1 MSGEAPPPPAPEAPR
16 VVRRRADRGRIY
28 LALAVVAVAAI
39 VVGVGAGTSW
49 FGLRAGGTSSSCPTG
64 VTLQGAGASFPAAIV
79 SQWTTGYHA
88 SDANTV
94 NYQNVG
100 AGQGITDLTEKSVDF
115 AITDEG
121 LNATESSS
129 LHAQVGTVLT
139 LAVTGAAVVVIF
151 HPPTGYAGPLN
162 LTGQELAAIYLGS
175 ITTWSDSQL
184 VANNPGLASYSS
196 GITAVHRADGAG
208 MTYVLTTY
216 LTQQNATWRTNPSL
230 GTTIDPTWPN
240 FAGSAGASGNSAVI
254 TTVKSTTGSIGY
266 TDLYDAE
273 VKSVAMASVV
283 NSHGTAVLPSWADTA
298 SAIAD
303 VYAVIGASLPSP
315 TGDWS
320 TVSWVNASGPGD
332 YPLAA
337 LAYMLVPQNPGHG
350 HTAST
355 TDATALRQWIAW
367 VVTHGQ
373 TYNTTQFPFVSPPA
387 SLLTGDLSA
396 LSGMN
401 YNGAALPAC

>member
-1 MSGEAPPPPAPEAPR
+1 MSGEAPPPPAPDAPR
-16 VVRRRADRGRIY
+16 VVRRRGDRGRIY
-28 LALAVVAVAAI
+28 LGLAVVAVAAI

-49 FGLRAGGTSSSCPTG
+49 FGLRASGSSASCPTG

-79 SQWTTGYHA
+79 SQWTNGYHA

-94 NYQNVG
+94 NYQNSG

-121 LNATESSS
+121 LNATENSS

-139 LAVTGAAVVVIF
+139 LAVTGGAVVVIF

-162 LTGQELAAIYLGS
+162 LSGQELAAIYLGS
-175 ITTWSDSQL
+175 ITTWSDSRL

-196 GITAVHRADGAG
+196 GITAVHRSDPAG

-216 LTQQNATWRTNPSL
+216 LSQQNTTWRTNPSL
-230 GTTIDPTWPN
+230 GTTIDPTWPT
-240 FAGSAGASGNSAVI
+240 FAGSDGASGNSAVL
-254 TTVKSTTGSIGY
+254 TAVRSTVGSVGY
-266 TDLYDAE
+266 TDLYDAQ
-273 VKSVAMASVV
+273 VKSVATAAVV
-283 NSHGTAVLPSWADTA
+283 NSHGTAIPPTWADTS

-303 VYAVIGASLPSP
+303 VYAEIGSSLPSP

-320 TVSWVNASGPGD
+320 KVSWVNASGAGD

-337 LAYMLVPQNPGHG
+337 IAYMLVPQNPGHG
-350 HTAST
+350 HTASA
-355 TDATALRQWIAW
+355 TDAAALRQWIAW
-367 VVTHGQ
+367 VVTSGQ
-373 TYNTTQFPFVSPPA
+373 TYNTTQFPYVSPPA
-387 SLLTGDLSA
+387 ALLTEDLSA

-401 YNGAALPAC
+401 YNGAGLPAC